1 MRHGLDLGGLPDGLV
16 VFESSLG
23 VDKVRGEDGV
33 DEGAFSQASLT
44 NNNHVE
50 LEAPLEELVL
60 DLAGDGVETDVGRR
74 ANILS
79 DRHSWSKR

>member
-1 MRHGLDLGGLPDGLV
+1 MRHGLDLGGLPDRLV

-23 VDKVRGEDGV
+23 VDKVGGEDGV
-33 DEGAFSQASLT
+33 DEGALSQASLT
-44 NNNHVE
+44 NDNHVE

-60 DLAGDGVETDVGRR
+60 DLASDGVETDVGRR

-79 DRHSWSKR
+79 DRHGCSKR